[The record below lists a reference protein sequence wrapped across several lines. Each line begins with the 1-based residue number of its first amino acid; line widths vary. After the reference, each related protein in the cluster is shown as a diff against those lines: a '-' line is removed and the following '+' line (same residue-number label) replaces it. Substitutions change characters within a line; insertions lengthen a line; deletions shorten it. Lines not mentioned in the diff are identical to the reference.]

1 MRLLFVLLGPR
12 FLDLRRRWDFLTY
25 GGGNDVYEVVDYI
38 QSKERE
44 PFLMVLINIVFMTIL
59 NTCKQT
65 WTVLIEVIKLFL
77 DWVECNW
84 EEILKNKLIFVEDN
98 LMIKSKNII

>member
-1 MRLLFVLLGPR
+1 M
-12 FLDLRRRWDFLTY
+12 
-25 GGGNDVYEVVDYI
+25 VDYI